1 MSKQTRLNFSKATTA
16 SSKRR
21 KLNSNDETHEQ
32 ESNDNSLQQPKE
44 AEGPSSE
51 DTNKIE
57 LEAPP
62 QKHQTPRLK
71 LHQVPVQRN
80 HDSKPRPTQ
89 K

>member
-32 ESNDNSLQQPKE
+32 ESNDSSLQQPKE

-62 QKHQTPRLK
+62 DNSKTSNTKTQTP
-71 LHQVPVQRN
+71 
-80 HDSKPRPTQ
+80 
-89 K
+89 